1 MNIEEFYAENEQ
13 RRASAEVELG
23 KTWTDGAG
31 ARFELSF
38 VEATGEL
45 YLMSEPTPSVTE
57 DPVGDVVVNPL
68 TDADLVVEVLGTAD
82 NLDAVHAALE
92 GWEDAVG
99 QDGSL
104 AWLRSKL
111 AAAGIAPLA

>member
-1 MNIEEFYAENEQ
+1 MNIEEFYAADER

-23 KTWTDGAG
+23 KTWTDEAG
-31 ARFELSF
+31 SRFELSF

-45 YLMSEPTPSVTE
+45 YLMSEPVPTVTE

-68 TDADLVVEVLGTAD
+68 SDADLVVELLGSVA

-99 QDGSL
+99 QPASL
-104 AWLRSKL
+104 GWLRGKL
-111 AAAGIAPLA
+111 ADAGIAPLP